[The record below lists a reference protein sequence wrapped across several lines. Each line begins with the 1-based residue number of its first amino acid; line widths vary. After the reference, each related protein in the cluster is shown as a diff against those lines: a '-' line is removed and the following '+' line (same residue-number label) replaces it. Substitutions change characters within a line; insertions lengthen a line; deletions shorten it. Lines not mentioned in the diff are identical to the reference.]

1 VSAFAE
7 ALAAQIA
14 AHGPMRLD
22 RWMAACV
29 AHYYA
34 RPHTLGR
41 DFTTAPEIAQVF
53 GELLG
58 LWAADLWERGGRP
71 DPVVLAELGP
81 GRGTLMADAWRAT
94 ARVPGFHAAARVHLV
109 ETSPVL
115 IAEQAAR
122 VPHAHWHE
130 AMDSLPPGP
139 LLLIANEF
147 LDALPIRQFV
157 RRPDGWRERMVAH
170 GPGGFAPVPGDPA
183 PEGAIPDAFAD
194 APAGAILEDRPAAR
208 ALAASLARRL
218 ARDGGAA
225 LLIDYGYS
233 TPGMGDTLQAVRG
246 GTRVDPFATPGEA
259 DLTAHVDFAAIA
271 QAAAPPARVHGP
283 VPQGLFLPRLGLT
296 ERTAML
302 ARANPAHAA
311 ALHAAAAR
319 LTAPAQ
325 MGALF
330 HALALTHPAWP
341 TPAGFAA

>member
-1 VSAFAE
+1 MSGLAE
-7 ALAAQIA
+7 ALAAEIA
-14 AHGPMRLD
+14 ARGPMRLD

-29 AHYYA
+29 AEYYA
-34 RPHTLGR
+34 RPDTLGR

-53 GELLG
+53 GELIG
-58 LWAADLWERGGRP
+58 LWAADMWQRAGAPLR
-71 DPVVLAELGP
+71 VLLAEVGP

-94 ARVPGFHAAARVHLV
+94 SGVAGFHAAAQIHFVD
-109 ETSPVL
+109 TSPAL
-115 IAEQAAR
+115 IAKQAAR
-122 VPHAHWHE
+122 VPNAQWHAS
-130 AMDSLPPGP
+130 ADTLPPGP

-157 RRPDGWRERMVAH
+157 RTADGWRERMIAH
-170 GPGGFAPVPGDPA
+170 GPDGFAPVPGDPA
-183 PEGAIPDAFAD
+183 PEGAVPDGFAD
-194 APAGAILEDRPAAR
+194 APAGAILEDGPVAR
-208 ALAASLARRL
+208 AVTAGLARRL

-225 LLIDYGYS
+225 LLIDYGHPTS
-233 TPGMGDTLQAVRG
+233 GLGDTLQAVRG
-246 GTRVDPFATPGEA
+246 GTRVDPFAMPGEA

-271 QAAAPPARVHGP
+271 DAATPHARVYGP
-283 VPQGLFLPRLGLT
+283 VQQGLFLPRLGLT

-341 TPAGFAA
+341 TPAGF